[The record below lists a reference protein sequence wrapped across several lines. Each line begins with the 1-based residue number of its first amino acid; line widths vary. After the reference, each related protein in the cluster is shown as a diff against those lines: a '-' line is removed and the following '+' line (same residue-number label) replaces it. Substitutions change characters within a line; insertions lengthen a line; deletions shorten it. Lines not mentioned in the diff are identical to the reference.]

1 MSNSMLCRVAA
12 TRHGF
17 DFEEGV
23 LRPLP
28 TKHRYLPP
36 PDAGASSLSAGM
48 REKAVLTFKR
58 VAWFAAL
65 PAWTWNGYR
74 RSVSAAT
81 KLSSNSPLLVSTIV
95 PTPQRAT
102 NR

>member
-1 MSNSMLCRVAA
+1 MLCRVAA

-36 PDAGASSLSAGM
+36 PGEFVVRSHARGGCPDLQASCVVRGAASVDLEWLPPIG
-48 REKAVLTFKR
+48 VGCYQ
-58 VAWFAAL
+58 AL
-65 PAWTWNGYR
+65 
-74 RSVSAAT
+74 VE
-81 KLSSNSPLLVSTIV
+81 LSSACLDDCPHSTTRDEPL
-95 PTPQRAT
+95 
-102 NR
+102 NRW